1 MGKIDENYFKMDDNM
16 KHKTI
21 EDILDEDENVLL
33 RLKPKKSAYI
43 LNSFLTMLPFVLI
56 WLCFDVG
63 FIVIMATQANTPSII
78 WAFIVPFFAVHLM
91 PVWIWLANILKANR
105 NHKNLEYAFT
115 EKRIIIRSGVIGIDF
130 KNIYYSDIEGVNLK
144 VGIIDRLCK
153 VGDIYIQANTQTSVI
168 LDIENPYFILSKLQ
182 KIVLDIK
189 TDIYFPN
196 NLRPDE
202 NDGYKTKYKGFDK

>member
-16 KHKTI
+16 KHNTI

>member
-1 MGKIDENYFKMDDNM
+1 
-16 KHKTI
+16 
-21 EDILDEDENVLL
+21 
-33 RLKPKKSAYI
+33 
-43 LNSFLTMLPFVLI
+43 
-56 WLCFDVG
+56 
-63 FIVIMATQANTPSII
+63 MATQANTPSII